1 MEVKLPPGHS
11 GHFMLLN
18 KPIKEGGTMFGW
30 MDQGKS
36 GLPLH
41 NEEYVC
47 RIGGP
52 QGHLSMLPCPVIKIN
67 GQLQP
72 S

>member
-1 MEVKLPPGHS
+1 
-11 GHFMLLN
+11 
-18 KPIKEGGTMFGW
+18 MFGW
-30 MDQGKS
+30 MEQGKS

-47 RIGGP
+47 SIGDP

-72 S
+72 SSGKTTNGSDLSRMKVWVTVPRTMTS